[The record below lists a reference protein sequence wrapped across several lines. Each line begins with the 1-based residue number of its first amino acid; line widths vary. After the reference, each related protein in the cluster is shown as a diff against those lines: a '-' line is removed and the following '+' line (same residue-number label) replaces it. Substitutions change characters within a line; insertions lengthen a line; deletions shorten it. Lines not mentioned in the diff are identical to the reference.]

1 MRRSRLNTRIGIT
14 IATLVLA
21 SAFALA
27 APGSSTPELT
37 VGDFLL
43 MYARSLQ
50 ITLPADA
57 TPETAVAVL
66 KAANA
71 MPSFEP
77 VLDRA
82 ITHGDAVKIGRAAGL
97 RISSST
103 PERSLDRA
111 EADLFLETFAKY
123 LAPVAPV
130 TQDRIGASDNPT
142 GDPANRANTTKGK
155 KKGRPFQ
162 SPTEPE
168 P

>member
-1 MRRSRLNTRIGIT
+1 MCRRRLNVRVGIM
-14 IATLVLA
+14 IAALVLS
-21 SAFALA
+21 SAVALA
-27 APGSSTPELT
+27 VPGSSTPELT

-50 ITLPADA
+50 LTLPADA
-57 TPETAVAVL
+57 TPETAMAVL

-71 MPSFEP
+71 MPPVEP

-97 RISSST
+97 KISSST

-123 LAPVAPV
+123 LSPAAA
-130 TQDRIGASDNPT
+130 TSQDRIGASDNPT
-142 GDPANRANTTKGK
+142 GDPASRANTTKGK

-162 SPTEPE
+162 SPSEPE